1 MKSPSHRSLL
11 AGFTLAVA
19 LIGGVTWLNMDR
31 EKRSQDAA
39 DWVAHTHKAR
49 FVIADLFSGLQEIE
63 SGMHG
68 FVLTGMPAFLESYR
82 AAASQIEDDVRLV
95 RNLTSTIPAQQKSL
109 DALEPLIKHRLE
121 LAAQVV
127 KARQDQGFD
136 EAQALVV
143 GGQGLAAT
151 EAVRAEVGK
160 MDAVEVRLLDERE
173 VINQKKEAAVCR
185 WTVIGAC
192 ASLALLTL
200 IFGLLLHENR
210 KRQSAQEI
218 EGRLAAIVKS
228 SGDAIIG
235 KDLNGIITTWNE
247 GAEKLFGYTAAE
259 IVGTSILLLI
269 PPGRQQEEQDILE
282 RIRSGNSV
290 DHFET
295 LRQTKYGKLLDVSV
309 AASPIKD
316 SKGTVIGVSK
326 VARDISGKKRAEE
339 ELSRKNA
346 DLEFFTNMVSHDL
359 KSPLVTIKTF
369 LSYLEKDL
377 GDPVARAKD
386 FGYIHGAADKMGR
399 LLDDLLALARVGHLE
414 NPSAEVPLQE
424 IVSEAQLL
432 VAGQIAAR
440 GVRVEVTSDPVML
453 HGDRARLVEVFQN
466 LLDNAVKFLSGQP
479 DPRIQIGAEQEGGET
494 VLFVRDNGKGIA
506 TGDLTKLFGLFNKL
520 DEHVPGSGI
529 GLAMVRRI
537 VEAHG
542 GKIEAYSDGPGK
554 GTTFRFTLEKT
565 FILPSSPKL
574 CIL

>member
-95 RNLTSTIPAQQKSL
+95 RNLTSTIPEQQKSL
-109 DALEPLIKHRLE
+109 DALEPLIKRCLE
-121 LAAQVV
+121 LAEQVV

-136 EAQALVV
+136 
-143 GGQGLAAT
+143 
-151 EAVRAEVGK
+151 
-160 MDAVEVRLLDERE
+160 
-173 VINQKKEAAVCR
+173 
-185 WTVIGAC
+185 
-192 ASLALLTL
+192 
-200 IFGLLLHENR
+200 
-210 KRQSAQEI
+210 
-218 EGRLAAIVKS
+218 
-228 SGDAIIG
+228 
-235 KDLNGIITTWNE
+235 
-247 GAEKLFGYTAAE
+247 
-259 IVGTSILLLI
+259 
-269 PPGRQQEEQDILE
+269 
-282 RIRSGNSV
+282 
-290 DHFET
+290 
-295 LRQTKYGKLLDVSV
+295 
-309 AASPIKD
+309 
-316 SKGTVIGVSK
+316 
-326 VARDISGKKRAEE
+326 
-339 ELSRKNA
+339 
-346 DLEFFTNMVSHDL
+346 
-359 KSPLVTIKTF
+359 
-369 LSYLEKDL
+369 
-377 GDPVARAKD
+377 
-386 FGYIHGAADKMGR
+386 
-399 LLDDLLALARVGHLE
+399 
-414 NPSAEVPLQE
+414 
-424 IVSEAQLL
+424 EAQLL

-440 GVRVEVTSDPVML
+440 GVRVEVTGDPVML